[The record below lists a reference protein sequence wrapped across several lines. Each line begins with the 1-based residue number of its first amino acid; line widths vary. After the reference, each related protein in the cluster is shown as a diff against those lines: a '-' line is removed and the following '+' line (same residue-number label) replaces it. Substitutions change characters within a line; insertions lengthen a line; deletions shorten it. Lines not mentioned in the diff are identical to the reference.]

1 MEDRA
6 LVARD
11 LDERRLFLF
20 CRNTGTSA
28 DGRSD
33 AAACEDRALSETK
46 ERGGGLSFLFGGVL
60 FGRTGRMGEGGLW
73 GEDGDREELCAYN
86 KDGLSVVVS

>member
-11 LDERRLFLF
+11 LDKRRLLVFR
-20 CRNTGTSA
+20 CGRGTSA

-46 ERGGGLSFLFGGVL
+46 ERGGGLFFYSGEFYSGEQGEWEKA
-60 FGRTGRMGEGGLW
+60 GRGTVGRG
-73 GEDGDREELCAYN
+73 R
-86 KDGLSVVVS
+86 

>member
-6 LVARD
+6 LVARN

-60 FGRTGRMGEGGLW
+60 FGRTGRMGEGGKGDC
-73 GEDGDREELCAYN
+73 GERTVTGKNCVRIIRMSCQ
-86 KDGLSVVVS
+86 